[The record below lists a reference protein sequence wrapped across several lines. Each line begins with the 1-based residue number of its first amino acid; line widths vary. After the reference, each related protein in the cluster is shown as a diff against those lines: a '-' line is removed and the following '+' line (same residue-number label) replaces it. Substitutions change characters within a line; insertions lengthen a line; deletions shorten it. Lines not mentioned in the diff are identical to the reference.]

1 MYYWPLKKR
10 SWKCAPQNIAV
21 REENNPLERVCFV
34 ASDGTDSRKTN
45 KWSCSC
51 NAFDRTSL
59 KWPSAFVS
67 RSVLYQGHFEAFY
80 LKWLEPCQ
88 SFAKFLTK
96 FMFSSFPALEN
107 SMANFTQSLSLT
119 PSPALSLETSA
130 SAIAEST
137 SQSDFFSSSSS
148 TYLSQ
153 DASSSISEFSLHHT
167 VDIISRSKLA
177 EQKRLLLFLKE

>member
-1 MYYWPLKKR
+1 
-10 SWKCAPQNIAV
+10 
-21 REENNPLERVCFV
+21 
-34 ASDGTDSRKTN
+34 
-45 KWSCSC
+45 
-51 NAFDRTSL
+51 
-59 KWPSAFVS
+59 
-67 RSVLYQGHFEAFY
+67 
-80 LKWLEPCQ
+80 
-88 SFAKFLTK
+88 
-96 FMFSSFPALEN
+96 
-107 SMANFTQSLSLT
+107 MANFTQSLSLT